1 MVCLSYTF
9 SDAAGLLREG
19 WREEGFLFRLLR
31 HLSSFQI
38 ISLSFLA
45 LIGAG
50 TALLL
55 LPVAVRS
62 GEGAPLIVA
71 LFTAV
76 SASCVTG
83 LTLVD
88 TASYWSP
95 FGQAVILLL
104 IQIGGLGV
112 VTMAVAITVASGQR
126 AKLLSRSTMQEALSL
141 PQLGGIVQL
150 LRFSLLATLSI
161 ELAGA
166 ALLYIA
172 FLPDYGPVESLW
184 LALFHAV
191 SAFCNAGF
199 DLMGDRSGG
208 SLMAYAADP
217 LVNIAICALIVLGG
231 LGFLTLA
238 DLYKHGRH
246 VRRWSF
252 QTRAVLLMTVLL
264 LFLPALLFY
273 YGDFSGLSSG
283 RGLAALFQSVTARTA
298 GFNTVDIETMTE
310 PSRLVLVLL
319 MLIGG
324 SPGST
329 AGGVKTTTV
338 FTLFVALLSLLRHR
352 RDLECLSRR
361 ISLETLQD
369 AVAIASLYFL
379 LFFAGTLL
387 LSYGDG
393 ATVTDAM
400 VETASALGTVG
411 LSIGL
416 TDRVSTLSQCVLMF
430 LMYFGRVGALTLVYA
445 FSRSRAV
452 ASRRLPQSKIAI
464 G

>member
-1 MVCLSYTF
+1 M
-9 SDAAGLLREG
+9 
-19 WREEGFLFRLLR
+19 FRLLR
-31 HLSSFQI
+31 RLSSFQI

-45 LIGAG
+45 LIGTGA
-50 TALLL
+50 ALLM
-55 LPVAVRS
+55 LPVATRD
-62 GEGAPLIVA
+62 GGGAPLLVA

-88 TASYWSP
+88 TASYWSL

-104 IQIGGLGV
+104 IQCGGLGV

-126 AKLLSRSTMQEALSL
+126 AHLLQRSTMQEALSL
-141 PQLGGIVQL
+141 PQLGGIVRI
-150 LRFSLLATLSI
+150 LRFSILATLSI
-161 ELAGA
+161 ELCG
-166 ALLYIA
+166 ALLLYPI
-172 FLPDYGPVESLW
+172 FSGDYGALKGAW
-184 LALFHAV
+184 LAVFHAV

-199 DLMGDRSGG
+199 DLLGDRGGG
-208 SLMAYAADP
+208 SLMAYAANP
-217 LVNIAICALIVLGG
+217 VVNFTICGLIVTGG

-238 DLYKHGRH
+238 DLSANGWKPRK
-246 VRRWSF
+246 WSF
-252 QTRAVLLMTVLL
+252 QTRVVLLMSGILIA
-264 LFLPALLFY
+264 LPALLFY
-273 YGDFSGLSSG
+273 GFDFADVGAG
-283 RGLAALFQSVTARTA
+283 RGLVALFQSVTARTA

-310 PSRLVLVLL
+310 PSRVLLVLL

-329 AGGVKTTTV
+329 AGGMKTTTV

-352 RDLECLSRR
+352 SDLECLSRR
-361 ISLETLQD
+361 IALETLQD

-379 LFFAGTLL
+379 LFFGSSLL
-387 LSYGDG
+387 LSYVDG
-393 ATVTDAM
+393 AAVLDAM
-400 VETASALGTVG
+400 LETSSALGTVG

-416 TDRVSTLSQCVLMF
+416 TQRLSVPSQCVLML

-445 FSRSRAV
+445 FSRKRTAV
-452 ASRRLPQSKIAI
+452 ACRLPQTKIAI